1 MIKLNPTVTCYDGY
15 CSPQRLYVKG
25 RVMKTPYLRRSS
37 NRSAGGNFIETALR
51 FVTIEYEYVGV
62 SLTVGDQVYRTQTD
76 HEGYYVFD
84 QENVASL
91 SITEDLQ
98 WIELEVSV
106 DHIDFE
112 GVSTTT
118 KVLYVPDH
126 TDIVVI
132 SDIDD
137 TIMWSYVTSYLKIKM
152 MYFTFTRSPFQR
164 TPVAGMSNCI
174 QSILQSKR
182 PVFYISNS
190 PWNIYYFLKRFIKHY
205 GYVDGPTFLR
215 DYGRQLIFRNKS
227 NITHKLNML
236 HKVISTFST
245 QKFVLIGDS
254 AESDIDYY
262 LEMYRVYGDRIE
274 QILIHDVGHRKNRKR
289 IIQLIADHPD
299 VDIQLNSVVKK
310 FVISDT
316 ISTNKK

>member
-1 MIKLNPTVTCYDGY
+1 MIRLNPTVTCYDGY
-15 CSPQRLYVKG
+15 CSSQRLYVKG

-37 NRSAGGNFIETALR
+37 RKSAGGNFIETALR

-62 SLTVGDQVYRTQTD
+62 SLRVDDQVYHTQTD

-84 QENVASL
+84 QEHVAPL
-91 SITEDLQ
+91 SITGDLQ

-112 GVSTTT
+112 GVHTKT
-118 KVLYVPDH
+118 KVLYVPHH

-164 TPVAGMSNCI
+164 TPVAGMSDCI
-174 QSILQSKR
+174 KSILQSKR
-182 PVFYISNS
+182 PIFYISNS
-190 PWNIYYFLKRFIKHY
+190 PWNIYYFLKRFIRHY
-205 GYVDGPTFLR
+205 SYVDGPTFLR

-227 NITHKLNML
+227 KVTHKLHML
-236 HKVISTFST
+236 HKC
-245 QKFVLIGDS
+245 
-254 AESDIDYY
+254 
-262 LEMYRVYGDRIE
+262 
-274 QILIHDVGHRKNRKR
+274 
-289 IIQLIADHPD
+289 
-299 VDIQLNSVVKK
+299 
-310 FVISDT
+310 
-316 ISTNKK
+316 

>member
-1 MIKLNPTVTCYDGY
+1 
-15 CSPQRLYVKG
+15 
-25 RVMKTPYLRRSS
+25 MKTPYLRRSS
-37 NRSAGGNFIETALR
+37 RKSAGGNFIETALR
-51 FVTIEYEYVGV
+51 FVTIEYEYVDV
-62 SLTVGDQVYRTQTD
+62 SLTVGDQVYHTQTD

-98 WIELEVSV
+98 WIELDISV
-106 DHIDFE
+106 GHIDFE

-164 TPVAGMSNCI
+164 TPVAGMSTCI

-182 PVFYISNS
+182 PIFYISNS
-190 PWNIYYFLKRFIKHY
+190 PWNIYYFLKRFISHY
-205 GYVDGPTFLR
+205 GYIDGPTFLR

-227 NITHKLNML
+227 QITHKLNML
-236 HKVISTFST
+236 HKVLRTFET

-262 LEMYRVYGDRIE
+262 LEMVRVYGDRIS
-274 QILIHDVGHRKNRKR
+274 QILIHDVGHIRNRRR
-289 IIQLIADHPD
+289 IRQLIEQHPE
-299 VDIQLNSVVKK
+299 VDIQISSEIRE
-310 FVISDT
+310 FVLSDQV
-316 ISTNKK
+316 